1 MSEDGV
7 ARTAHYRAGVAGN
20 PVANYFDEISY
31 TLLDNTKNGTHI
43 YYYTKYGMR
52 AVAVVVFGKVVR
64 TLHIRTAAEP
74 AGQVYP
80 Q

>member
-1 MSEDGV
+1 MV
-7 ARTAHYRAGVAGN
+7 LTANAGVKET
-20 PVANYFDEISY
+20 PLKKILCEIPS